1 VAKDSFG
8 KAKTANCQKVI
19 NEIKLIKIEIM
30 PTTIAEYYSDEL
42 VDWNDS
48 IQHYNEELDGLERK
62 LEEVIRRN
70 SIIGIA
76 EKVEAHQ
83 FLINQV
89 SDKFYALLL
98 ECKKQED
105 AIKKDNTFLD
115 DSLIDRKIENQQAE
129 LRQQMQAAEKEVIDV
144 KYDCYNFLSGIIKK

>member
-1 VAKDSFG
+1 
-8 KAKTANCQKVI
+8 
-19 NEIKLIKIEIM
+19 M

-48 IQHYNEELDGLERK
+48 IQHYNEELDGLETK

-89 SDKFYALLL
+89 TDKFYALLL

-129 LRQQMQAAEKEVIDV
+129 LRHQMQAAEKEVIDV
-144 KYDCYNFLSGIIKK
+144 KYDCYNFLSGILKK

>member
-1 VAKDSFG
+1 
-8 KAKTANCQKVI
+8 
-19 NEIKLIKIEIM
+19 M

-42 VDWNDS
+42 VDWNES
-48 IQHYNEELDGLERK
+48 IQHYNEELDGLETK

-98 ECKKQED
+98 EFKKQED
-105 AIKKDNTFLD
+105 AIRKDNTFLD
-115 DSLIDRKIENQQAE
+115 DSLIDREIENHQAE
-129 LRQQMQAAEKEVIDV
+129 LRRQMQAAEKEAIDV
-144 KYDCYNFLSGIIKK
+144 KFDCYTFLSGILKK

>member
-1 VAKDSFG
+1 
-8 KAKTANCQKVI
+8 
-19 NEIKLIKIEIM
+19 M

-48 IQHYNEELDGLERK
+48 IQHYNEELDGLETK

-83 FLINQV
+83 TLINDV
-89 SDKFYALLL
+89 SDKLYVLLL
-98 ECKKQED
+98 DFKKQD
-105 AIKKDNTFLD
+105 SSIKKNNTFID
-115 DSLIDRKIENQQAE
+115 DSLVNEEIENKQAD

-144 KYDCYNFLSGIIKK
+144 KFDCYNFLSGILKK

>member
-1 VAKDSFG
+1 
-8 KAKTANCQKVI
+8 
-19 NEIKLIKIEIM
+19 M
-30 PTTIAEYYSDEL
+30 PTTIAEYYADEL

-48 IQHYNEELDGLERK
+48 IQHYNEELDNLESK

-83 FLINQV
+83 FLINEV

-98 ECKKQED
+98 DFKKQEA
-105 AIKKDNTFLD
+105 AIKKDNSFID
-115 DSLIDRKIENQQAE
+115 DSLINDQIENQQSDFD
-129 LRQQMQAAEKEVIDV
+129 LKCRQQ
-144 KYDCYNFLSGIIKK
+144 KKKLLM

>member
-1 VAKDSFG
+1 
-8 KAKTANCQKVI
+8 
-19 NEIKLIKIEIM
+19 M

-48 IQHYNEELDGLERK
+48 IQHYNEELDGLETK

-98 ECKKQED
+98 AFKKQED
-105 AIKKDNTFLD
+105 AIRKDSTFLD
-115 DSLIDRKIENQQAE
+115 DSLIDREIENQQAD
-129 LRQQMQAAEKEVIDV
+129 LRRQMQAAEKEVIDV
-144 KYDCYNFLSGIIKK
+144 KFDCYNFLSGILKK